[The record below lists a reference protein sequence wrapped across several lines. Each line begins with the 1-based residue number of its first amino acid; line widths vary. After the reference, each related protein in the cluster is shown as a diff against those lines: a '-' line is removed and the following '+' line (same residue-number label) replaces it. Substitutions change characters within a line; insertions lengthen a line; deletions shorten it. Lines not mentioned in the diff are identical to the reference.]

1 MHNNN
6 NRSGEQSL
14 KAILKSSY
22 SITDRAQSK
31 IYLSKMQTVRKAV
44 AAKTLINDQSTL
56 IAGRPSQPSL
66 KQQFDIFAKNLFKIL
81 DFDCAGF
88 ISSCKIAHD
97 KSLSEG
103 VFYFFGGVFQKVRQ
117 VGAVTEKIFMSL
129 CD

>member
-6 NRSGEQSL
+6 NRSGEHL

-22 SITDRAQSK
+22 SITHRTQSK
-31 IYLSKMQTVRKAV
+31 LYLTKMHTVRKAV
-44 AAKTLINDQSTL
+44 AANTRIHDQSTL
-56 IAGRPSQPSL
+56 IAGRQSQPSL
-66 KQQFDIFAKNLFKIL
+66 KQLFDIFAKNLFKRL
-81 DFDCAGF
+81 DFDYAGF
-88 ISSCKIAHD
+88 ISSSKIAQD

-117 VGAVTEKIFMSL
+117 VGAVTEKMFKSL